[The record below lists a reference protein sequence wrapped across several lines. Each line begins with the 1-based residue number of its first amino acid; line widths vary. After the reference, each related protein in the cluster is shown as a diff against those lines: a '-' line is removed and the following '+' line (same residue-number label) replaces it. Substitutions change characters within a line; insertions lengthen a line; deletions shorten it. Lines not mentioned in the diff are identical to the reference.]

1 MASSILAR
9 RHFLGAALGAVA
21 TAGCNGE
28 VSWGDPIDPPV
39 TDRVKRAL
47 DQLDGQVRAQMRRTG
62 VPGVE
67 IGRAHVSTPVTP
79 DSRFPA
85 SPRTTTATTTFTPTP
100 LTL

>member
-39 TDRVKRAL
+39 TDRVKL
-47 DQLDGQVRAQMRRTG
+47 SL
-62 VPGVE
+62 
-67 IGRAHVSTPVTP
+67 IHI
-79 DSRFPA
+79 
-85 SPRTTTATTTFTPTP
+85 
-100 LTL
+100 